1 MSNESYVEG
10 NELPIGIGDVL
21 AAQDRISG
29 HSVVTPLLQSID
41 LNARTGGRIF
51 IKAEV
56 LQRTGSFKFRG
67 ALNRLSTLNAA
78 ERRRGVVAYSSGN
91 HAQAV
96 ALAAK
101 VVGTHAVIVMPEDAP
116 HTKIAKTKTYG
127 GEVVTYDRYREDR
140 LAIVA
145 QLASS
150 RGLTVVPP
158 YDDLAVI
165 TGQGTLALEI
175 LEQLPDVQ
183 LDAMLVSCSGGGLVA
198 GCALAFAAK
207 SPTTAIHT
215 VEPEGFDDTALS
227 LQQGLR
233 VANLPGQRSICD
245 AILVNTPGEITFSI
259 NRRLLAGGLTVTD
272 AETKRAMAYAFDEL
286 KIVVEPGGAVALA
299 AILAGK
305 FDCHRKSVVVVC
317 SGGNVDASLFADVLE
332 NERLT

>member
-1 MSNESYVEG
+1 MSHESHVEG
-10 NELPIGIGDVL
+10 TELPIGIGDVL
-21 AAQDRISG
+21 AAQDRITG
-29 HSVVTPLLQSID
+29 HAVLTPLLESAD

-96 ALAAK
+96 ALASN
-101 VVGTHAVIVMPEDAP
+101 VVGTHALIVMPSDAP
-116 HTKIAKTKTYG
+116 QTKIKKTKAYG
-127 GEVVTYDRYREDR
+127 AEVVTYDRNTEDR
-140 LAIVA
+140 MAIVSA
-145 QLASS
+145 LAAS

-158 YDDLAVI
+158 YDDLSVI
-165 TGQGTLALEI
+165 AGQGTLALEI
-175 LEQLPDVQ
+175 LEQLPTVQ
-183 LDAMLVSCSGGGLVA
+183 LDAFLVSCSGGGLVA
-198 GCALAFAAK
+198 GCALALAAK
-207 SPTTAIHT
+207 SPTTTIHT

-227 LQQGLR
+227 LRQGVR
-233 VANLPGQRSICD
+233 VANPPGRHSICD

-259 NRRLLAGGLTVTD
+259 NKKLLGQGLAVTD
-272 AETKRAMAYAFDEL
+272 IETERAMAYAFDEL

-305 FDCHRKSVVVVC
+305 FDCRGKSVVAVC
-317 SGGNVDASLFADVLE
+317 SGGNVDASLFTAALE
-332 NERLT
+332 SGPLT